1 MNNESNNAAYLVE
14 NRFQSCGFSFKALS
28 PIQVC
33 TMLQENLTKPKIIYC
48 LQIILLSFQ
57 TSFTEQIFKISLVLS
72 DFFIFQKVRT
82 IISDIHLETYAT
94 LERERTN

>member
-1 MNNESNNAAYLVE
+1 
-14 NRFQSCGFSFKALS
+14 
-28 PIQVC
+28 
-33 TMLQENLTKPKIIYC
+33 MLQENLTKPKIIYC

-72 DFFIFQKVRT
+72 DFFIFQKDRT

-94 LERERTN
+94 LERERTNW

>member
-1 MNNESNNAAYLVE
+1 MWVFFHSIKPNISIHNAP
-14 NRFQSCGFSFKALS
+14 K
-28 PIQVC
+28 
-33 TMLQENLTKPKIIYC
+33 NLTKPKIIYC

-72 DFFIFQKVRT
+72 DIFIFQKDRT

>member
-1 MNNESNNAAYLVE
+1 
-14 NRFQSCGFSFKALS
+14 
-28 PIQVC
+28 
-33 TMLQENLTKPKIIYC
+33 MLQENLTKRKIIYC

-72 DFFIFQKVRT
+72 DFFIFQKDRT

-94 LERERTN
+94 LERERTNW

>member
-1 MNNESNNAAYLVE
+1 MNNKSKNAAYLVE
-14 NRFQSCGFSFKALS
+14 NRFHPCGFSFTALS
-28 PIQVC
+28 PIQVS

-72 DFFIFQKVRT
+72 DIFIFQKDRT

-94 LERERTN
+94 LERDRTN